1 MDNRVNTLLRTCLL
15 IILSV
20 LTVNS
25 HRNPLVSTCPGEG
38 PRYGDYKCIHDRTHR
53 VCAQLV
59 DDASSCNE
67 LSWNEDGRSF
77 WDITRQQRWNW
88 KERVCNA
95 PNPGDSWCICMWA
108 TANLIRVVGCD
119 NVHINCAAT
128 DVNYVMGSF
137 NDGGWNLREAKACLE
152 RKCVRQSDGRYV
164 NAPQS

>member
-1 MDNRVNTLLRTCLL
+1 MGNHFTPKLSILILILRHHFVQLLRTCLL
-15 IILSV
+15 ISLSV

-95 PNPGDSWCICMWA
+95 PNPGDSWCICIGQ
-108 TANLIRVVGCD
+108 LQI
-119 NVHINCAAT
+119 
-128 DVNYVMGSF
+128 
-137 NDGGWNLREAKACLE
+137 
-152 RKCVRQSDGRYV
+152 
-164 NAPQS
+164 

>member
-1 MDNRVNTLLRTCLL
+1 MNYLINT
-15 IILSV
+15 
-20 LTVNS
+20 
-25 HRNPLVSTCPGEG
+25 EG

-108 TANLIRVVGCD
+108 TANLIRVVRLLFLFSLICYGKLLC
-119 NVHINCAAT
+119 H
-128 DVNYVMGSF
+128 F
-137 NDGGWNLREAKACLE
+137 
-152 RKCVRQSDGRYV
+152 
-164 NAPQS
+164 